1 MTTIYDFK
9 ALNNKGEEVDMSQY
23 KGKVLMIVNTASK
36 CGFTPQYDG
45 LEALYKKYQDQ
56 GLVILGF
63 PCDQFKHQEPGSDE
77 EIAEF
82 CRLNHGVTFPLMKKI
97 DVFGENAHPIF
108 KYLTQ
113 QVPNE
118 EVHGLKDRATM
129 KMVDALSKS
138 EGREEGGV
146 RWNFTK
152 FLISKDGSIIKRFA
166 PVAKPVNIMNRK
178 ITQNNTKMEA
188 KDQVL
193 QAMREIG
200 APVNAGKI
208 AEVTGL
214 DRKVVDKA
222 FDALKKEGAIVSPV
236 RCKWEPAK

>member
-1 MTTIYDFK
+1 MYKTITSIVAALFLMTTVYAQNTKEMATIYDFN
-9 ALNNKGEEVDMSQY
+9 ALNNKGEEVDMAQY
-23 KGKVLMIVNTASK
+23 KSKVLMIVNTASK

-63 PCDQFKHQEPGSDE
+63 PCDQFKHQEPGTDE

-113 QVPNE
+113 QVPTE
-118 EVHGLKDRATM
+118 EVHGLKDKATM
-129 KMVDALSKS
+129 KLVDGLSKS

-152 FLISKDGSIIKRFA
+152 FLISKDGSLIKRFA
-166 PVAKPVNIMNRK
+166 PVAKPED
-178 ITQNNTKMEA
+178 MEA
-188 KDQVL
+188 EIE
-193 QAMREIG
+193 AM
-200 APVNAGKI
+200 
-208 AEVTGL
+208 
-214 DRKVVDKA
+214 
-222 FDALKKEGAIVSPV
+222 LK
-236 RCKWEPAK
+236 

>member
-1 MTTIYDFK
+1 MYKTITSIVVVLFLMTTVYAQNTKEMATIYDFK
-9 ALNNKGEEVDMSQY
+9 ALNNKGEEVDMAQY
-23 KGKVLMIVNTASK
+23 KGKILMIVNTASK

-63 PCDQFKHQEPGSDE
+63 PCDQFKHQEPGTDE

-97 DVFGENAHPIF
+97 DVFGENAHPSY

-113 QVPNE
+113 QVPTE
-118 EVHGLKDRATM
+118 EVHGLKDKATM

-152 FLISKDGSIIKRFA
+152 FLISKDGSCIKRFA
-166 PVAKPVNIMNRK
+166 PVAKPED
-178 ITQNNTKMEA
+178 MEA
-188 KDQVL
+188 
-193 QAMREIG
+193 EIE
-200 APVNAGKI
+200 NM
-208 AEVTGL
+208 
-214 DRKVVDKA
+214 
-222 FDALKKEGAIVSPV
+222 LK
-236 RCKWEPAK
+236 

>member
-129 KMVDALSKS
+129 KPIFKYLTQQVPNEEVHGLKDRATMKMVDALSKS

-152 FLISKDGSIIKRFA
+152 FLISKDGSVIKRFA
-166 PVAKPVNIMNRK
+166 PVAKPEE
-178 ITQNNTKMEA
+178 MEA
-188 KDQVL
+188 DIE
-193 QAMREIG
+193 AM
-200 APVNAGKI
+200 
-208 AEVTGL
+208 
-214 DRKVVDKA
+214 
-222 FDALKKEGAIVSPV
+222 LK
-236 RCKWEPAK
+236 

>member
-1 MTTIYDFK
+1 MKPFWRFFVSGSKIKLFLQDKILLIMKKSITCIAVMLVTLLTACAQKQEKMTTIYDFK
-9 ALNNKGEEVDMSQY
+9 ALNNKGEEVDMAQY

-108 KYLTQ
+108 VYLCN
-113 QVPNE
+113 QVPDE
-118 EVHGLKDRATM
+118 EVHGLKDKATM
-129 KMVDALSKS
+129 KLVDSLSKS
-138 EGREEGGV
+138 EGRKDGEI

-152 FLISKDGSIIKRFA
+152 FLISKDGSVIKRFP
-166 PVAKPVNIMNRK
+166 PVAEPKD
-178 ITQNNTKMEA
+178 MEA
-188 KDQVL
+188 DIE
-193 QAMREIG
+193 AM
-200 APVNAGKI
+200 
-208 AEVTGL
+208 
-214 DRKVVDKA
+214 
-222 FDALKKEGAIVSPV
+222 LK
-236 RCKWEPAK
+236 